1 MSGVFCLRL
10 LARQVAIGAYKN
22 GLLGFGGFIPLPLVF
37 GLTHGVGRVMDVY
50 LGHKARGE
58 VIKPETFKKMWKDTK
73 KEGES
78 STDKKA
84 AKHYGEELYNDN
96 STGRLALP
104 AQHFR
109 LDI

>member
-22 GLLGFGGFIPLPLVF
+22 GLLGFGGFITLPLVF

-73 KEGES
+73 KEGQIKFRSENIIQS
-78 STDKKA
+78 A
-84 AKHYGEELYNDN
+84 IMLRNFELRNLTLKFTI
-96 STGRLALP
+96 S
-104 AQHFR
+104 
-109 LDI
+109 